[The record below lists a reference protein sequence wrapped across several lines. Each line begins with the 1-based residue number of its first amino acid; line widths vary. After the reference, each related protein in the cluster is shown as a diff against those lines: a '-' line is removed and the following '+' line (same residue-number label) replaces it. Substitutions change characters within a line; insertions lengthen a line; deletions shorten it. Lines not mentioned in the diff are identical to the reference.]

1 MGNQFVSNH
10 SMLEKSSPALSRS
23 LSSLHAAPCAQHYL
37 YSGQC
42 HLGVID
48 HWCPG
53 RGWCIA
59 PMCQN
64 NSWLGFSVLGAQQQL
79 IAMMDDMR
87 VQPIA
92 VIHQD
97 TALIWRWISQKMEF
111 LQVPNPRKGILF
123 NYKMK
128 DKVVGM
134 RFSDCQKQ
142 GYF

>member
-1 MGNQFVSNH
+1 
-10 SMLEKSSPALSRS
+10 
-23 LSSLHAAPCAQHYL
+23 
-37 YSGQC
+37 
-42 HLGVID
+42 
-48 HWCPG
+48 
-53 RGWCIA
+53 
-59 PMCQN
+59 MCQN

-97 TALIWRWISQKMEF
+97 TAPIWRWISQKMEF

-134 RFSDCQKQ
+134 RFSNCQKQ